1 MFNIDKKYN
10 SDILLYC
17 ELNKIKNVNS
27 FVTQCFKQGFDIK
40 KYGLLGNSLNDGEK
54 DLKTGGIDE
63 KHVIKEV
70 IVEKRVEVPVEVI
83 KEIEKIVEVPVEII
97 KEIEKIVEVP
107 VDRIIEKEFIKE
119 VIKEVPVEKIVTK
132 IEYICDKTTED
143 ELGGIIA
150 KLKNEMSKKDEKLDE
165 LRHNLDELL
174 DKPQI
179 EIIKEVE
186 IIKEIP
192 VEIIKEVEVIKEIEK
207 PNDKVNLLQQTIQ
220 NLTSEVREL
229 KKKNEELEN
238 KLNDQPRQS
247 GEIPAKFFGGSNL
260 KL

>member
-1 MFNIDKKYN
+1 M
-10 SDILLYC
+10 
-17 ELNKIKNVNS
+17 ELNYSQIFNSRVLDQIKSYCTLNNIEDVDKFIS
-27 FVTQCFKQGFDIK
+27 DCFKQGFDVK
-40 KYGLLGNSLNDGEK
+40 KYGLLGNALNDSEK
-54 DLKTGGIDE
+54 HLKTGGVEE
-63 KHVIKEV
+63 KHITKEV
-70 IVEKRVEVPVEVI
+70 IVEKRVEIPVEV
-83 KEIEKIVEVPVEII
+83 I

-107 VDRIIEKEFIKE
+107 VDRIIEIEKIVEVPVEIVVEKE
-119 VIKEVPVEKIVTK
+119 VIKEVPVEKVVTK
-132 IEYICDKTTED
+132 IEYISDKTTED

-150 KLKNEMSKKDEKLDE
+150 ELKNEMSKKDEKLDE
-165 LRHNLDELL
+165 LRHNLDILL
-174 DKPQI
+174 DKP
-179 EIIKEVE
+179 
-186 IIKEIP
+186 P

-238 KLNDQPRQS
+238 KLNDQPRQI